1 MQNSSVTV
9 QKCSTGAFF
18 HCVRIPNVIRT
29 KNKRHHPVD
38 GVFYFGCRIGIRPP
52 AGGAVA
58 REKRPLDAFLTRALR
73 IPFNRIEKQKHHLSV
88 MLFFFGCR
96 IGIRTPTNRVRVC
109 RATVTQ
115 FGNVPRTH
123 YSIASPG
130 AFVKIFF
137 KKIEN
142 FPSLF
147 FRVAK
152 KSKPPFTKVH
162 KCGNI
167 FSY

>member
-18 HCVRIPNVIRT
+18 HCVRIPNVNRT
-29 KNKRHHPVD
+29 KNKKHHPVD
-38 GVFYFGCRIGIRPP
+38 GVFY
-52 AGGAVA
+52 
-58 REKRPLDAFLTRALR
+58 
-73 IPFNRIEKQKHHLSV
+73 
-88 MLFFFGCR
+88 FGCR

-123 YSIASPG
+123 YSIASSP

-142 FPSLF
+142 FP
-147 FRVAK
+147 
-152 KSKPPFTKVH
+152 PD
-162 KCGNI
+162 
-167 FSY
+167 FSARRKNPSRRLQRCINVVKYSHTNGAGDRKYHSRILRLYT

>member
-1 MQNSSVTV
+1 MLICTPARVMRIGFLLSPPYFWAPTLSARWRDLPGLRGRRVAGSCKMQLGNSRGAAG
-9 QKCSTGAFF
+9 KPSTGRFSYTRPSNPF
-18 HCVRIPNVIRT
+18 LFQQNKTGIPNGI
-29 KNKRHHPVD
+29 PV
-38 GVFYFGCRIGIRPP
+38 
-52 AGGAVA
+52 
-58 REKRPLDAFLTRALR
+58 
-73 IPFNRIEKQKHHLSV
+73 
-88 MLFFFGCR
+88 FFGCR

-123 YSIASPG
+123 YSIASTG

-147 FRVAK
+147 FRVVK
-152 KSKPPFTKVH
+152 KSQPPFTKMH
-162 KCGNI
+162 KCGKI
-167 FSY
+167 ISY

>member
-1 MQNSSVTV
+1 MPKGMPSCLAYS
-9 QKCSTGAFF
+9 KGFEFS
-18 HCVRIPNVIRT
+18 
-29 KNKRHHPVD
+29 
-38 GVFYFGCRIGIRPP
+38 P
-52 AGGAVA
+52 AGRGWSALTA
-58 REKRPLDAFLTRALR
+58 TRAVIHYRPVR

-96 IGIRTPTNRVRVC
+96 LGIRTPTNRVRVC

-123 YSIASPG
+123 YSIASTG

-142 FPSLF
+142 FP
-147 FRVAK
+147 
-152 KSKPPFTKVH
+152 PD
-162 KCGNI
+162 
-167 FSY
+167 FSARRKNPSRRLQRCINVVK